1 MEGLAG
7 VRDLDTAYRSVGVSP
22 RWTVADSDEVTV
34 MASGSAGQARV
45 RLVDGVSQGF
55 RVERIRDSLYAAV
68 TVSLL
73 QPATIDVHYR

>member
-1 MEGLAG
+1 
-7 VRDLDTAYRSVGVSP
+7 
-22 RWTVADSDEVTV
+22 

-45 RLVDGVSQGF
+45 RLLLPKDAKAVDKLLVDGVGQGF
-55 RVERIRDSLYAAV
+55 RVGRIRDSLYAAV